1 MDKIQYDVWVFNT
14 NNHQCDRYV
23 TKSVAVGKALARMVM
38 RTVRRR
44 MENPKTAWM
53 FKGKGWRADR
63 VVITTN
69 GKKVGSLVPIV
80 TVAVVALKSA
90 QVKL

>member
-1 MDKIQYDVWVFNT
+1 MK
-14 NNHQCDRYV
+14 
-23 TKSVAVGKALARMVM
+23 
-38 RTVRRR
+38 
-44 MENPKTAWM
+44 NPKTAWK
-53 FKGKGWRADR
+53 FKGKGWRAER

-69 GKKVGSLVPIV
+69 GKKVGSLVPII